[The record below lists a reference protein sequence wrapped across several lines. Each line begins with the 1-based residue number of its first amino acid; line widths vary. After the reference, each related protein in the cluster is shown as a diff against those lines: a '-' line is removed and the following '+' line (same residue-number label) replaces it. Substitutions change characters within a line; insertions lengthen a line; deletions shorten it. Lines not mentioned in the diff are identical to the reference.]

1 MEILMILL
9 EIFDKVSCLVA
20 LVFGICLVPY
30 SIYNSIS
37 FIINKID
44 LYINGLKNTSKGE

>member
-9 EIFDKVSCLVA
+9 EIFDKVSCSIAVII
-20 LVFGICLVPY
+20 GICLVPY

-37 FIINKID
+37 FIINKIC
-44 LYINGLKNTSKGE
+44 LYVKDFKNISKGE